1 MRTGTCVL
9 LLASLLA
16 PSLSSQQKGE
26 KLDPCTLL
34 SATDAASIAGAPMP
48 LVARGKNG
56 CTYGVLGGKAVGG
69 GRALDRSID
78 FGINKYESVQA
89 EDKAWAK
96 TTQPVHYPA
105 NKGDVKAL
113 SGIGDDAYLLGHS
126 NSVNFFV
133 YVRKGAFI
141 FTLSVWDKQVAS
153 SADATVVVA
162 KNIADQL

>member
-1 MRTGTCVL
+1 M
-9 LLASLLA
+9 
-16 PSLSSQQKGE
+16 
-26 KLDPCTLL
+26 
-34 SATDAASIAGAPMP
+34 
-48 LVARGKNG
+48 
-56 CTYGVLGGKAVGG
+56 LGGKAVGG

-89 EDKAWAK
+89 ENEAWTK

-113 SGIGDDAYLLGHS
+113 TGTGDEAYLLGYS

-133 YVRKGAFI
+133 YLRKGAFI
-141 FTLSVWDKQVAS
+141 FTLSVWDKQVAF

>member
-1 MRTGTCVL
+1 MRTRTCVL
-9 LLASLLA
+9 LFASLLA
-16 PSLSSQQKGE
+16 PSLSSPQKEE

-69 GRALDRSID
+69 GKALDRSVD
-78 FGINKYESVQA
+78 FGINKYGSVQA

-96 TTQPVHYPA
+96 VTQPVHYPA
-105 NKGDVKAL
+105 NKDDVKAL
-113 SGIGDDAYLLGHS
+113 SGIGDEAYLLGQS
-126 NSVNFFV
+126 QSINFFV

-141 FTLSVWDKQVAS
+141 FTLFVWDKQTAS
-153 SADATVVVA
+153 SSDATVVVA
-162 KNIADQL
+162 KKIADQL